1 MATLPS
7 FLRVETYFWRL
18 RKSSS
23 DRKYTNPFLARILRT
38 ILPLV
43 YTSLVLVDLTFWR
56 FRLVKMRAKP
66 PKVKI
71 SAHLAR
77 KNVGKPCFLYTQ
89 LDFSLI
95 FTSQDLQKLRFL
107 CFEHNFLINSEEN
120 PVLEEVPKQ
129 SAKPSF

>member
-18 RKSSS
+18 WKSSG
-23 DRKYTNPFLARILRT
+23 DLKYTNPTLTCFLRT

-120 PVLEEVPKQ
+120 QVLEEVPKQ